1 MVLLD
6 LSEGRRIAQLVRTEG
21 TRMEGSNRCSAG
33 NGGLLLIDEE
43 ACEKVVDEALV
54 IASCLVML
62 KKEVDRRRCMRAF
75 VLSAAISAGGSC

>member
-6 LSEGRRIAQLVRTEG
+6 LADGRRIAQLVRTEG
-21 TRMEGSNRCSAG
+21 TRTEGSTRCSAG

-62 KKEVDRRRCMRAF
+62 KKEVDRRRCMRVF
-75 VLSAAISAGGSC
+75 VLSAVISAGAS